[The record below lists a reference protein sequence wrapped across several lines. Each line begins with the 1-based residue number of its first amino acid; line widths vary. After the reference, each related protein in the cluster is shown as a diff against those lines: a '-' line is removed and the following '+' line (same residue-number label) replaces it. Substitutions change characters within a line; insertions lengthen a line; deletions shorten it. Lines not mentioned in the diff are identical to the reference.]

1 MVIHIAPIGIDI
13 GHVIQWL
20 KETPPV
26 EKIWIIHSKKSPTKN
41 FPKIAL
47 DLKKKILSFY
57 DDCEIKM
64 KINEDPFG
72 LDSIMDAIDDIIRE
86 EEENDST
93 LQRHEFL
100 INVTGGTNAVA
111 AGSIMAATLAGTTA
125 HYIKSKKM
133 EPGLKKYVVPL
144 PIPAIGLMKMNQT
157 YHKVLKIISEGYY
170 SIQRHDGNPGKML
183 GPGTITNQQI
193 LKEMGWERKIDT
205 GKRVRQVGATN
216 LKIIIDRLKDLKYIE
231 APLAVPIIK
240 KINVGRGVYEER
252 EVESGRKMYKITSL
266 GRRQAR
272 NTQLVTSE
280 KI

>member
-26 EKIWIIHSKKSPTKN
+26 EKIWILHSKKSPQKD
-41 FPKIAL
+41 FPKIAKT
-47 DLKKKILSFY
+47 LKKKILSFY

-64 KINEDPFG
+64 KIIEDPFG
-72 LDSIMDAIDDIIRE
+72 LDSTMDAIDDIIRDE
-86 EEENDST
+86 EEIDST

-125 HYIKSKKM
+125 HYIKNKNM
-133 EPGLKKYVVPL
+133 EPGLKKYVIEL
-144 PIPAIGLMKMNQT
+144 PIPSIGMMRMNQT
-157 YHKVLKIISEGYY
+157 YHKVLKIISEGHY
-170 SIQRHDGNPGKML
+170 SIQRFDKKRGKMI
-183 GPGTITNQQI
+183 GPGIITNQEI
-193 LKEMGWERKIDT
+193 LKKMGWEKKIDN

-216 LKIIIDRLKDLKYIE
+216 LKTILDRLKDLKFVE
-231 APLAVPIIK
+231 GPLPVPIIK
-240 KINVGRGVYEER
+240 KVHVGKGVYEER
-252 EVESGRKMYKITSL
+252 EIETGRKMYKITPL
-266 GRRQAR
+266 GRRKAR
-272 NTQLVTSE
+272 DTQLTSDK

>member
-26 EKIWIIHSKKSPTKN
+26 EKIWIIHSKKSPKIN
-41 FPKIAL
+41 FPQIAL

-57 DDCEIKM
+57 DDCEIQM

-72 LDSIMDAIDDIIRE
+72 LDSTMDAIDDIIRE

-133 EPGLKKYVVPL
+133 EPGLRKYVVPL
-144 PIPAIGLMKMNQT
+144 PIPAIGMMKMNQT

-170 SIQRHDGNPGKML
+170 SIQRHDGKRGKML
-183 GPGTITNQQI
+183 GPGIITNQQI
-193 LKEMGWERKIDT
+193 LKEMGWEKKIDT
-205 GKRVRQVGATN
+205 GKRVRQIGATN
-216 LKIIIDRLKDLKYIE
+216 LKTILDRLKNLKYIE
-231 APLAVPIIK
+231 APLPVPVIK
-240 KINVGRGVYEER
+240 KFHVGRGVYEDR
-252 EVESGRKMYKITSL
+252 VVESGRKMYKITPL

-272 NTQLVTSE
+272 NTQLVTDE

>member
-72 LDSIMDAIDDIIRE
+72 LDSTMDAIDDIIRE

-144 PIPAIGLMKMNQT
+144 PIPAIGMMKMNQT

>member
-26 EKIWIIHSKKSPTKN
+26 EKIWIIHSKKSPTIN

-72 LDSIMDAIDDIIRE
+72 LDSTMDAIDDIIRE
-86 EEENDST
+86 EEDNDPA

-111 AGSIMAATLAGTTA
+111 AGSIMAATLNGTTA
-125 HYIKSKKM
+125 HYVKNKKM
-133 EPGLKKYVVPL
+133 EPGLKKYVIPL
-144 PIPAIGLMKMNQT
+144 PIPSIGMMKMNQT

-170 SIQRHDGNPGKML
+170 SIQRYDGKRGKML
-183 GPGTITNQQI
+183 GPGIITNQQI
-193 LKEMGWERKIDT
+193 LKEMGWEKKIDN

-216 LKIIIDRLKDLKYIE
+216 LKTILDRLKNLKYIE
-231 APLAVPIIK
+231 ATMPVPVIK
-240 KINVGRGVYEER
+240 KVHVGRGVYEDQ
-252 EVESGRKMYKITSL
+252 EVATGRNMYKITPL

>member
-20 KETPPV
+20 KETSPV
-26 EKIWIIHSKKSPTKN
+26 EKIWILHSKKSPTKD
-41 FPKIAL
+41 FPQIAL
-47 DLKKKILSFY
+47 GLKKKVLSFY

-64 KINEDPFG
+64 KVIEDPFG
-72 LDSIMDAIDDIIRE
+72 LDSTMDMIDDIIRE

-111 AGSIMAATLAGTTA
+111 AGSIMAATLSGTTA
-125 HYIKSKKM
+125 HYIKNKKM
-133 EPGLKKYVVPL
+133 EPGLRKYVIEL
-144 PIPAIGLMKMNQT
+144 PIPSIGMMKMNQT

-170 SIQRHDGNPGKML
+170 SIQRYDGNRGRML
-183 GPGTITNQQI
+183 GPGIITNQQI
-193 LKEMGWERKIDT
+193 LKEMGWERKIDN

-216 LKIIIDRLKDLKYIE
+216 LKTILDRLKDLKYIE
-231 APLAVPIIK
+231 APLPVPVIK
-240 KINVGRGVYEER
+240 KIHVARGVYEDR
-252 EVESGRKMYKITSL
+252 EVESGRKMYKITPL

-272 NTQLVTSE
+272 NTQLTTD
-280 KI
+280 KMI